1 MARGHQPSAGLQA
14 VHQDIGVVKEPH
26 HHKNLGD
33 LGIGITELLHG
44 SGVKLESNLA
54 LVKGRDDH
62 GNNFFNGMIDCALM
76 HNALVLMPV
85 SL

>member
-1 MARGHQPSAGLQA
+1 MINSTHLEP
-14 VHQDIGVVKEPH
+14 VHEIIGVAEQSH

-44 SGVKLESNLA
+44 SGVKFESSLA
-54 LVKGRDDH
+54 LVERRHHH
-62 GNNFFNGMIDCALM
+62 GNNFFGCMIDCALM
-76 HNALVLMPV
+76 HDGLVLMPV

>member
-1 MARGHQPSAGLQA
+1 MIISTHLETM
-14 VHQDIGVVKEPH
+14 HEIIGVAEQAH

-44 SGVKLESNLA
+44 SGVKLESSLA
-54 LVKGRDDH
+54 LVEGGDHH
-62 GNNFFNGMIDCALM
+62 GNNFFGGMIDCALM
-76 HNALVLMPV
+76 HDSLILMPI